1 MEAGKA
7 DRQLESWK
15 EIATFFDRDEKTV
28 RRWEKELG
36 MPVHRFPGRTKARV
50 YALPGELREWA
61 KRPQPR
67 EAHVLEP
74 FPLPDP
80 DGQVEDSP
88 SGPKLVL
95 PFPSSGVESSAH
107 RPESRRRS
115 YLLLLVAALVV
126 SLCSLWPALINTAN
140 GVANV
145 ERDHLNVAKILNLNF
160 FEKVWNFF

>member
-80 DGQVEDSP
+80 DGQIEDSP

-107 RPESRRRS
+107 RPEARRRS

-126 SLCSLWPALINTAN
+126 ALAIVAIQSRSFHSSPVGGSQTPTAGASSLHQPVPEAEA
-140 GVANV
+140 
-145 ERDHLNVAKILNLNF
+145 
-160 FEKVWNFF
+160 